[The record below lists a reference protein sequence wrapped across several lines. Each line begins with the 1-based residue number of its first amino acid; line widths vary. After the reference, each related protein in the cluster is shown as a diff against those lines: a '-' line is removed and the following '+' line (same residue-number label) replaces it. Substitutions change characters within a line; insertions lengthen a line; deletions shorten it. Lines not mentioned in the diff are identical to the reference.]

1 MCHRKPLAL
10 RALPALMLILLFA
23 ACSRTAE
30 PEPEQPS
37 GPEVVVIATE
47 PPPPLQ
53 PPERVVEFPKGV
65 ELAGPNPY
73 EDARASQG
81 HGGLRYE
88 DPSDQPNTDLA
99 ENPNEDPSDTESPLP
114 NFGGG
119 HSAVGIGGGTG
130 GSGGRGGVGG
140 FAHRRGRGGGG
151 RPHDDRV
158 RAGLEWLKDHQNPEG
173 FWSAAEFAEDTTR
186 TGADRSAN
194 DDGGDQEMDVYVT
207 GLALLAF
214 AGSGYDHKDGDYR
227 ATVRSGLLYLR
238 KIQDA
243 DGFFGDK
250 QNNEA
255 FLAHAAA
262 TAALAELYGLSG
274 DLVLKPIIDSACTLI
289 ALAQHPDSGWS
300 EELLGNEPDLLNTT
314 WALFA
319 LKAAETAGVQSG
331 FAQAK
336 AGANKF
342 LTAMHRGPDSTGAHQ
357 VSFSRLVEDCDRAGK
372 AKHAGVHL
380 EEALWCWSAQATGLK
395 TNGALTHF
403 ATAMV
408 EQANLPAWEAT
419 DAGSRIDLRYW
430 QWGSLFLYQCGG
442 DHWKLWEKAMSAAL
456 LDHQRGYTSADKGK
470 TSANLQE
477 HGSWDAADP
486 WSSAYGRVYSTAI
499 SSLSLQVSE
508 RYPRDPSNVGG
519 KDSDKDAVAD
529 AADIA
534 NAQHLRD
541 DTCGLQAR
549 LGGVVVGEF
558 PLRHTDV
565 KAKVSGTLAGTT
577 VTQTFTNP
585 YSRVIEAIYT
595 FPLPGDSAINHF
607 VMEIEGRRIIGVVKP
622 KAEAV
627 AAYREAR
634 ARGYTAS
641 LMTQKRPNVF
651 TQNVANIAVGGEVK
665 VTITYYQSLQYD
677 QGRYEYVFPLTL
689 GERYRMSS
697 GGRHFEVPVLP
708 EPDAMGH
715 EFDRD
720 DGDGLDDAEDFDVP
734 TLPQGMRSGM
744 DVDLLVEIESAL
756 PIDMSSLTSVAH
768 QAGVSATSDGRVMV
782 QLEKADAVPNRDFVL
797 RWSIAGE
804 APGVGLLTHRDERGG
819 YLDLQ
824 FQPQLDP
831 RDMDITPRELTF
843 ILDVSGS
850 MSGAPS
856 QMSRELIRRVLEHL
870 HPDDIFNIVKFANGN
885 SQLFESPQ
893 ASTPQNVQAAKDFLA
908 KADAGGGT
916 EMLAGLQR
924 ALKAEHDPRY
934 LQIYAFLTDGYVYQ
948 DADIL
953 RTIDEQGQH
962 ARFFSFGTGSS
973 VNRNLLDGIASHG
986 KGKAIYCLPRDGQYA
1001 EGAVNEFFSAIDMPL
1016 LCDISID
1023 WNGLEVSDA
1032 CPAQVHD
1039 LFAAQ
1044 PLHVQA
1050 RFSGSGTHKI
1060 YVRGRVGA
1068 RHVTYPVKIDLD
1080 ARAYNPAI
1088 AAIWARAHIAELDRQ
1103 LLAGWTPGLEQR
1115 ITDTALEYNLVS
1127 RYTSFI
1133 AIDSSRVVGDGR
1145 PMTVLQPVEMP
1156 ENLVLAGDARPASS
1170 RSFDVQGWGM
1180 TVGETADGRVIVLQ
1194 VKDGGAAAE
1203 AGMQAGQILER
1214 INGAQVTSLDRLEE
1228 LLLQAKAKIDL
1239 ETSLTD
1245 EGRRVDAKFKMP
1257 ELKTDRKE

>member
-1 MCHRKPLAL
+1 MRQRKSLAL

-47 PPPPLQ
+47 PTQ
-53 PPERVVEFPKGV
+53 PPEHPVEFTKDV
-65 ELAGPNPY
+65 RLASLYPT
-73 EDARASQG
+73 EDERALQG
-81 HGGLRYE
+81 HGVLRYE

-99 ENPNEDPSDTESPLP
+99 ENYNEDPSDTESPFP

-119 HSAVGIGGGTG
+119 HSAVGLGGG
-130 GSGGRGGVGG
+130 
-140 FAHRRGRGGGG
+140 AGGGG
-151 RPHDDRV
+151 ATSGRIV
-158 RAGLEWLKDHQNPEG
+158 RRRMSGAAGKPVSSPSPGWLTTHQNKEG
-173 FWSAAEFAEDTTR
+173 YWSAEAHDADSQR
-186 TGADRSAN
+186 TGATRTQN
-194 DDGGDQEMDVYVT
+194 VEFIGVGDEKGDIGNSDSDLFVT
-207 GLALLAF
+207 ALALLSYAK
-214 AGSGYDHKDGDYR
+214 AGHDHKIGSKA
-227 ATVRSGLLYLR
+227 ATCRQALLYLR
-238 KIQDA
+238 KVQGN
-243 DGFFGDK
+243 DGSFRSGTELD
-250 QNNEA
+250 
-255 FLAHAAA
+255 LRTHAVVTMAV
-262 TAALAELYGLSG
+262 AEMYGLSG
-274 DLVLKPIIDSACTLI
+274 DAVLRPIVDKAI
-289 ALAQHPDSGWS
+289 ALILACQLKDSGWGS
-300 EELLGNEPDLLNTT
+300 GDADLLTTT
-314 WALFA
+314 WCLQALYTVDLAGLTVDSKASYKDAQKFLDQLLFEEGGSLRVRHSLLIEKTPRPEGA
-319 LKAAETAGVQSG
+319 RKAAA
-331 FAQAK
+331 
-336 AGANKF
+336 
-342 LTAMHRGPDSTGAHQ
+342 LP
-357 VSFSRLVEDCDRAGK
+357 
-372 AKHAGVHL
+372 L
-380 EEALWCWSAQATGLK
+380 EEAMWILSSLYCGGRSTAHKEVAT
-395 TNGALTHF
+395 LTQVL
-403 ATAMV
+403 A
-408 EQANLPAWEAT
+408 EKQNLPVWESGKL
-419 DAGSRIDLRYW
+419 D
-430 QWGSLFLYQCGG
+430 FLYWYMATRALFTSGSE
-442 DHWKLWEKAMSAAL
+442 HWDTWNKQLHETLTS
-456 LDHQRGYTSADKGK
+456 HQRGHHQLDTAAGLTDPGK
-470 TSANLQE
+470 LDE
-477 HGSWDAADP
+477 HGSWDAVDI
-486 WSSAYGRVYSTAI
+486 WSPLHGRVWSTAI
-499 SSLSLQVSE
+499 NGMALEWYFRHVLLESGKHMSS
-508 RYPRDPSNVGG
+508 DA
-519 KDSDKDAVAD
+519 DKDALAD

-534 NAQHLRD
+534 NAQQRNE

-549 LGGVVVGEF
+549 FGGAVVGEF

-585 YSRVIEAIYT
+585 YDRVIEAIYT
-595 FPLPGDSAINHF
+595 FPLPGNSAINHF
-607 VMEIEGRRIIGVVKP
+607 VMEIEGRRIIGIVKP

-627 AAYREAR
+627 AAYREAK

-641 LMTQKRPNVF
+641 LMTQRRPNVF
-651 TQNVANIAVGGEVK
+651 TQNVANIAVGGEVE
-665 VTITYYQSLQYD
+665 VTITYYQSLKYD

-697 GGRHFEVPVLP
+697 GGRHFEVPALP
-708 EPDAMGH
+708 EPNAKGH
-715 EFDRD
+715 DFDRD
-720 DGDGLDDAEDFDVP
+720 DGDGLDDTEDFDVP

-768 QAGVSATSDGRVMV
+768 RAGIGATSDGRVMV

-856 QMSRELIRRVLEHL
+856 QMSRELIRRVLDHL
-870 HPDDIFNIVKFANGN
+870 HPDDTFNIVKFAGTNAR
-885 SQLFESPQ
+885 LFDAPQ
-893 ASTPQNVQAAKDFLA
+893 ANTPANIQAAKDFLNQA
-908 KADAGGGT
+908 TAGGGT
-916 EMLAGLQR
+916 EMLAGLQS
-924 ALKAEHDPRY
+924 ALDAEHDERY
-934 LQIYAFLTDGYVYQ
+934 LQIYAFLTDGEVYQ
-948 DADIL
+948 DAEIL
-953 RTIDEQGQH
+953 STIDQQGQD

-973 VNRNLLDGIASHG
+973 VNRNLIDGIASHG
-986 KGKAIYCLPRDGQYA
+986 KGKAIYCLPRDGNYA

-1023 WNGLEVSDA
+1023 WNGLEVSNA

-1080 ARAYNPAI
+1080 AKAYNPAI
-1088 AAIWARAHIAELDRQ
+1088 AAIWARAHIAELNRQ
-1103 LLAGWTPGLEQR
+1103 LLAGWTPELEQR

-1156 ENLVLAGDARPASS
+1156 ENLVLAGDARPGTS
-1170 RSFDVQGWGM
+1170 RSFDVEGWGM
-1180 TVGETADGRVIVLQ
+1180 TVGETSDGRVIVLQ

-1203 AGMQAGQILER
+1203 AGMKAGQILER

-1245 EGRRVDAKFKMP
+1245 EGKRYDAKFKMP
-1257 ELKTDRKE
+1257 ELKTEKKD